1 MGWHPDGTAPAPQPP
16 RTGSPRAAEMELL
29 VACAH
34 PRLDGARRARIAAVL
49 ERRLDW
55 DRAIRLAARHG
66 LLPLLYQH
74 LDQVGRRQVPA
85 DTLAALRSAFVE
97 NTVRSLHLA
106 RELIAL
112 LRLFAEAGVT
122 AVPYKGQ
129 AMAAR
134 LYGDPGL
141 RQAGDLD
148 ILVAPEAYDAARRVL
163 LARGYAPR
171 HALSAAKRAI
181 MRDRW
186 HCEPFEHPAGFAV
199 ELHWAFTSWRLLGP
213 LDLHTISPRLEHARL
228 GGASLP
234 TLGDEDLLLVL
245 CIHGARHLW
254 SRLEWVVNVA
264 VLGERLDAA
273 AWDRILGRAT
283 ALGCQR
289 AVLLGAVVA
298 HRILDMP
305 LPAAVLARVESDR
318 ALAHLHEVS
327 WRVLLDDAD
336 EPERTGAAWAW
347 QRERFLMHLH
357 ERRRDGLRFLWSRAT
372 TPKDPEQWI
381 TLAVWRGQIRLHRLI
396 QPIRIGSKLV
406 GLLLRRVGR

>member
-1 MGWHPDGTAPAPQPP
+1 MGWQPDGTAPAPPPP
-16 RTGSPRAAEMELL
+16 RTGTPRAAEMELL

-34 PRLDGARRARIAAVL
+34 PRLDGARRARIAALL

-55 DRAIRLAARHG
+55 DRAIRLARRHG
-66 LLPLLYQH
+66 LLPLLYQN
-74 LDQVGRRQVPA
+74 LDRAGRQQVPA
-85 DTLAALRSAFVE
+85 ESLATLRAFFVE
-97 NTVRSLHLA
+97 NAVRSLELA
-106 RELIAL
+106 GELITL

-134 LYGDPGL
+134 LYGGPGL

-163 LARGYAPR
+163 LARGYEPR
-171 HALSAAKRAI
+171 HALSAAKQAI

-199 ELHWAFTSWRLLGP
+199 ELHWAFTSWRLLAP
-213 LDLHTISPRLEHARL
+213 LDLHTVAPRLEHARL

-234 TLGDEDLLLVL
+234 MLGDEDLLLVL

-264 VLGERLDAA
+264 VVGERLDAA
-273 AWDRILGRAT
+273 AWERILGRAT
-283 ALGCQR
+283 PLGCQR

-305 LPAAVLARVESDR
+305 LPAAVLARAAADR
-318 ALAHLHEVS
+318 ALARLQDVT

-336 EPERTGAAWAW
+336 EPGRTGAAWAW

-372 TPKDPEQWI
+372 TPKDPEQWV
-381 TLAVWRGQIRLHRLI
+381 TLGVWRGHIRLHRLI
-396 QPIRIGSKLV
+396 EPIRIGPKLV
-406 GLLLRRVGR
+406 GALLRRTGR